1 MMFRGA
7 GWTAAL
13 VLSLLALTWGSVNAA
28 PGAPVAAQDASTVA
42 QPSARPAPAAS
53 MPAAST
59 VAPVAAAAPAPPP
72 EIAASSYLL
81 VDAETMRVLVE
92 QNSHQ
97 GLPPASLTKIMT
109 AYVAEMELASG
120 RIKLEDQVPISVNA
134 WKAEGSRMFIQEG
147 TTVPLEKLLRGV
159 IISSGNDASI
169 AIAEY
174 IAGSESA
181 FADMMNEQAKR
192 LGMSDTQF
200 RNATGLPDPEHY
212 TTAWDLA
219 QLTRALIRDY
229 PEHYAI
235 YAEKSFDFNSIDQPN
250 RNRLLWRDRTV
261 DGVKTGHT
269 EEAGYCLV
277 ASAKRDDMRLI
288 SVVMGTESDEARM
301 RESQKLL
308 SYGFRYFE
316 THRLYEAGVP
326 LKTQRIWYG
335 AEDELA
341 LGTREAVSVTITRG
355 AYEKLQAELL
365 VPTAIEAPVQQGQEM
380 GTLRLSLNGEIVRE
394 VPLVA
399 LAGVEEAGIFSRFL
413 DFVLLLFAN
422 LFSSE

>member
-1 MMFRGA
+1 MDRMTDDNVQTGKGWIMKRGA
-7 GWTAAL
+7 LTTALTVL
-13 VLSLLALTWGSVNAA
+13 VLSLGLVQVPGLARA
-28 PGAPVAAQDASTVA
+28 
-42 QPSARPAPAAS
+42 
-53 MPAAST
+53 
-59 VAPVAAAAPAPPP
+59 AAAAPAPPP
-72 EIAASSYLL
+72 AVAASSYLL

-92 QNSHQ
+92 QNSREPM
-97 GLPPASLTKIMT
+97 PPASLTKIMT
-109 AYVAEMELASG
+109 AYVAEVELASG
-120 RIKLEDQVPISVNA
+120 RIKLEDQVPVSVHA

-147 TTVPLEKLLRGV
+147 TTVPLDKLLRGV

-192 LGMSDTQF
+192 LGMTGTHFQ
-200 RNATGLPDPEHY
+200 NATGLPAPDHY

-219 QLTRALIRDY
+219 LLTRALIRDY

-235 YAEKSFDFNSIDQPN
+235 YAEKSFDFNNIQQPN

-269 EEAGYCLV
+269 EEAGFCLV

-316 THRLYEAGVP
+316 THKLYDAGVP
-326 LKTQRIWYG
+326 LKTARVWYG
-335 AEDELA
+335 AEKELA
-341 LGTREAVSVTITRG
+341 LGARDPVSVTITRG
-355 AYEKLQAELL
+355 AYDQLKAELL
-365 VPTAIEAPVQQGQEM
+365 VPGAIEAPVQEGQEI
-380 GTLRLSLNGEIVRE
+380 GTLRLTLGEETVLE
-394 VPLVA
+394 APLVA
-399 LAGVEEAGIFSRFL
+399 LSAVEEAGMFSRFI
-413 DFVLLLFAN
+413 DFILLLFAN
-422 LFSSE
+422 LFGSDSGDGGEGGSGGA

>member
-1 MMFRGA
+1 MIRGA
-7 GWTAAL
+7 VKTWAL
-13 VLSLLALTWGSVNAA
+13 LLALAMPLLSLPSGL
-28 PGAPVAAQDASTVA
+28 AQA
-42 QPSARPAPAAS
+42 
-53 MPAAST
+53 
-59 VAPVAAAAPAPPP
+59 AAAAPAPPP
-72 EIAASSYLL
+72 AIAASSYLL
-81 VDAETMRVLVE
+81 IDADTLRVLVE
-92 QNSHQ
+92 ENSHQ
-97 GLPPASLTKIMT
+97 PLPPASLTKIMT
-109 AYVAEMELASG
+109 AYVAEVELASG

-134 WKAEGSRMFIQEG
+134 WRAEGSRMFIQEG
-147 TTVPLEKLLRGV
+147 TTVSLDDLLRGV

-192 LGMSDTQF
+192 LGMKDTNF
-200 RNATGLPDPEHY
+200 ENATGLPSANHV
-212 TTAWDLA
+212 TSAWDLA
-219 QLTRALIRDY
+219 LLTRALINEY

-235 YAEKSFDFNSIDQPN
+235 YAEKSFNFNNIDQPN

-269 EEAGYCLV
+269 EEAGFCLV

-326 LKTQRIWYG
+326 LKTARIWYG
-335 AEDELA
+335 TEKEVG
-341 LGTREAVSVTITRG
+341 LGAREPVGVTITRG
-355 AYEKLQAELL
+355 AYDNLQAELL
-365 VPTAIEAPVQQGQEM
+365 VPNAIEAPIAEGQEI
-380 GTLRLSLNGEIVRE
+380 GTLRLSLAGETVAE

-399 LAGVEEAGIFSRFL
+399 LAAVEQAGIFSRFL
-413 DFVLLLFAN
+413 DFILLLFAN
-422 LFSSE
+422 LFSSDAGE